1 MFNLPDEYSINKQIT
16 ISTMIPK
23 EIKPNERKK
32 LREGLLQIELTDQI
46 QGETISS
53 VINDDVNCQVIIF
66 LNVKLSTVKSAQ
78 FIASILQEKI
88 KPYCVIRFYDQ
99 VNEVYSFAHKRLSK
113 IDSEEIVIDNM
124 FLTKSM
130 LIAINDEQ
138 KKLMNQYISYEA
150 MFNKTTKLAFY
161 LEMSIK
167 TYMISNLKLYSKTTS
182 LLESEIW
189 LNEDDMRSIYEALI
203 SIEKLKNELLK
214 ADRAA
219 DKVRINGDLKEIMQ
233 QLDEKLEE

>member
-1 MFNLPDEYSINKQIT
+1 MA

-23 EIKPNERKK
+23 DIKPNERKR

-46 QGETISS
+46 QGEAVPS

-66 LNVKLSTVKSAQ
+66 LNVKLKTIKSAQ
-78 FIASILQEKI
+78 FISSVLQEKI

-99 VNEVYSFAHKRLSK
+99 VSEVYSFAHKRLSK
-113 IDSEEIVIDNM
+113 IDSEEIVIENM
-124 FLTKSM
+124 FLTKPM
-130 LIAINDEQ
+130 PVAINDEQ
-138 KKLMNQYISYEA
+138 KKLMNQYISYGA
-150 MFNKTTKLAFY
+150 MLNKTTKHAFY

-167 TYMISNLKLYSKTTS
+167 TYIISNLKLYSQTKRI
-182 LLESEIW
+182 LESKIW
-189 LNEDDMRSIYEALI
+189 LNEDDIRSTYKALI

-219 DKVRINGDLKEIMQ
+219 DKVSINGRLKEIMQ
-233 QLDEKLEE
+233 QLNEKLEE